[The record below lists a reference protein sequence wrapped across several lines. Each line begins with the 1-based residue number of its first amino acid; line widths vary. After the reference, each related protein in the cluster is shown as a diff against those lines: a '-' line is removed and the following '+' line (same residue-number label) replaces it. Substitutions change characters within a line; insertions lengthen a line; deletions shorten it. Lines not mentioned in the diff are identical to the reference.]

1 MATRI
6 VADDRIASFVAEELG
21 AQFIPPYT
29 LMGLERDGVI
39 VAGVVFHVFEGANVH
54 VTIAGHGWTRSFL
67 REAGHYVFNVL
78 GCERFSI
85 TTEHAYVARL
95 GERLGGAIEGY
106 ARNQFGKGRNAFLVG
121 VLKDEY
127 RFK

>member
-1 MATRI
+1 MAAKIINDER
-6 VADDRIASFVAEELG
+6 VASFVSEELG
-21 AQFIPPYT
+21 VQFIPPYT

-39 VAGVVFHVFEGANVH
+39 VAGVVFHVFEGANIH
-54 VTIAGHGWTRSFL
+54 VTVAGHGWTRSFL
-67 REAGHYVFNVL
+67 KEAGRYVFDVL
-78 GCERFSI
+78 GCERFTI
-85 TTEHAYVARL
+85 TTEHPYVARL

-106 ARNQFGKGRNAFLVG
+106 ARNQFGRGRNAFLVG